1 MEVGAVVSSPR
12 WRNAHPRRATH
23 LITDLLHPT
32 VIVQGYT
39 RALQEALDIC
49 ERMAKVL
56 VDVED
61 EVQMP

>member
-1 MEVGAVVSSPR
+1 MLILAEP
-12 WRNAHPRRATH
+12 